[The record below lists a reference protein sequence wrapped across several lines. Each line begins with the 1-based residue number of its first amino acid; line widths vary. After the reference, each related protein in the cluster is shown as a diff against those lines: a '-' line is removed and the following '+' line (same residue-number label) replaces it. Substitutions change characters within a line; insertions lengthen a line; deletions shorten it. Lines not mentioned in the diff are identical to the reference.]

1 MKILQICHKPPYPP
15 VDGGCMAMNNITQG
29 FLSLGHNLKVLCI
42 ETNKHPFK
50 EKDIPKDILEK
61 TKMEAIHVDTRV
73 NLVEAFCSVVTSD
86 SYNISRFFTPDVDI
100 RLTQILSKEKFD
112 IIHLES
118 LFVTP
123 YIGTIRRLS
132 KAKVYLRSHNLEYMI
147 WERMASGAKNKAK
160 KAYLKLLSK
169 QLKRYE
175 INTVNDVDGIVA
187 ITNEDAQKY
196 HKLNTKTPTIT
207 IPFGLAVSNYK
218 PVFNNIDRPS
228 LFHIGSMDWKPN
240 IEAFDWFID
249 KVWPKINSSFPEVK
263 MELAGR
269 NMPSNYNDELAVNV
283 KIVGEVDSAINFI
296 NENDVMIVP
305 LQSAGGMRIKII
317 EGMALGKTI
326 ISSSIGAEGI
336 NYTDGKNILIANT
349 PSEYLDKIKL
359 LVETPKLC
367 NEIGLNA
374 RKLTEEKYDS
384 LTLTKELIEFYNS
397 NK

>member
-15 VDGGCMAMNNITQG
+15 VDGGCMAMNNISQG
-29 FLSLGHNLKVLCI
+29 FLSLGHELKVLCI
-42 ETNKHPFK
+42 ETDKHPFK
-50 EKDIPKDILEK
+50 KDDIPTEILEK

-100 RLTQILSKEKFD
+100 RLTEILSKEKFD

-132 KAKVYLRSHNLEYMI
+132 KARVYLRSHNLEYMI

-175 INTVNDVDGIVA
+175 IKTVNDVDGIVA
-187 ITNEDAQKY
+187 ITQEDAYKY
-196 HKLNTKTPTIT
+196 QKLNSNTPIIT
-207 IPFGLAVSNYK
+207 IPFGLDISEYK
-218 PVFNNIDRPS
+218 PIYKSIDKPN

-240 IEAFDWFID
+240 IEAFDWFISN
-249 KVWPKINSSFPEVK
+249 VWPKINIKFPHLK
-263 MELAGR
+263 MKLAGR
-269 NMPSNYNDELAVNV
+269 NMPDNYNNKLAINV
-283 KIVGEVDSAINFI
+283 EIVGEVDSAIDFI
-296 NENDVMIVP
+296 NKNDVMIVP

-317 EGMALGKTI
+317 EGMAMGKTI

-336 NYTDGKNILIANT
+336 NYENGKNILIANT
-349 PSEYLDKIKL
+349 IAEYLKHIDTLIQNPEK
-359 LVETPKLC
+359 C
-367 NEIGLNA
+367 NEIGKNA
-374 RKLTEEKYDS
+374 RTLIEEQYDS
-384 LTLTKELIEFYNS
+384 LAVTKNLIEFYNS